1 MNPETDTINEAL
13 RLDGNAVA
21 GDLQMLMGFDVTLLQ
36 AQCRHCRNDG
46 VFASLIAY
54 VRGPG
59 IVLRCPTCEGLVLQ
73 IVKTPTSVIVNL
85 EGMARSEID
94 LTNR

>member
-36 AQCRHCRNDG
+36 AQCGHCRSEG
-46 VFASLIAY
+46 VFASLVAY

-73 IVKTPTSVIVNL
+73 IVKTPTSIIVNL
-85 EGMARSEID
+85 EGMARSVMY
-94 LTNR
+94 LPTS